1 MEIFII
7 ALTPLN
13 YNLPVNVS
21 IHCIMNF
28 KWVEKIPHLLYYVA
42 TTYLLNGWVKVS
54 NYKLFLPENVG
65 YLIKVNNY
73 VHNVKFFS

>member
-42 TTYLLNGWVKVS
+42 TMYLLNGWVKVS

-73 VHNVKFFS
+73 VHNVKFFP